1 MAACTGGVSKIKLLP
16 EFEIR
21 RNNNNNNRSVNEIKP
36 WGTRQNALPFSG
48 LVLSRRTAGNSLL
61 AVPNPEI
68 ETTSNLDVE
77 LEGAKSIE
85 TQNQMTPNAFQVE
98 SLLSEICDT
107 SSIAEF
113 ELKFGGFRLYVTR
126 NVYGKDTPSPLQN
139 HFPLGTDMAI
149 QASDSNGSVSSQS
162 LAISKPAASGG
173 ESLTLLEK
181 ASDKGLKILNSPRV
195 GFFRRSRIIKGKRAP
210 PPCKENQ
217 IVKEGQVLCY
227 IEQLGGQIPIES
239 DVAGEVVKILKKDG
253 EPVGYGD
260 ALMEILPSFPG
271 IKKLQ

>member
-1 MAACTGGVSKIKLLP
+1 MASQMKGRMIWTMKYRMRLLSIGPSLVVVICPSHLYDLGLRPQWGVS
-16 EFEIR
+16 
-21 RNNNNNNRSVNEIKP
+21 
-36 WGTRQNALPFSG
+36 GALGWP
-48 LVLSRRTAGNSLL
+48 VA
-61 AVPNPEI
+61 
-68 ETTSNLDVE
+68 TSNLDVE